1 MPDATSLEKRRL
13 RDAMCALREASPPD
27 AKLAEAA
34 AAILVAMPAFESA
47 RAVALYAALPEELS
61 TRPIHRAAGEAGKR
75 SLLPR
80 TCEDGRLEFAE
91 VPCWEDLRPGR
102 YGVLEPPADALV
114 LELSDVDLV
123 VVPGVA
129 FDRLGGRLGRGGG
142 HYDCALAAARARA
155 GTDRPFVVG
164 FARSSQLVER
174 VPREALDQL
183 VDAVV
188 TERELILREPV

>member
-1 MPDATSLEKRRL
+1 
-13 RDAMCALREASPPD
+13 MCALREASPPD

-155 GTDRPFVVG
+155 GTDSRAASSKDRIAPSWLG
-164 FARSSQLVER
+164 SPARVSWSSGY
-174 VPREALDQL
+174 REKGSISSSMPLSPSANSF
-183 VDAVV
+183 
-188 TERELILREPV
+188 